1 MSKAKKNI
9 TNTNSPGNPDIES
22 IKQSIDKENDEN
34 ALLRYNNPLESIKK
48 SEKLVTR
55 SKEINYTK
63 GQAKANINLASG
75 YLAIGDAQKSID
87 YALISFELY
96 TQIDNKAGIA
106 STYGTLSS
114 AYSSLGNYELALR
127 YAFQALKFANEINNE
142 KNKAYLLNN
151 IGNIHEAIG
160 DYEDALDYYFQSLEL
175 KEKINEEPSTTFT
188 LMNIGLIYI
197 ELQDYEK
204 AREYLNQ
211 GLKTLRKLK
220 NHDGIANVI
229 NNLGMIE
236 SNLGNYKKAVDLYSE
251 VAEIRRV
258 LKDKK
263 HEAGVLI
270 NLAYNLHK
278 TGDAKAAKK
287 SVSDAMKILDEIE
300 MPEFKSTG
308 YSTLGDI
315 YLDEKQFE
323 EAYHNYSKALE
334 LAQKIK
340 NKKLIFRLHN
350 SLSEYYEIKGDCKKA
365 LEEMKISKDI
375 EKDLI
380 NEKTLI
386 KTKNFDIKYE
396 VKKYQDEK
404 DAAEKKSKEFFD
416 ALKKVELLNKKLVE
430 MDKDKNEMIGIVAH
444 DMRNPVSTIIMVTDQ
459 ILEDYDTFT
468 KKEIL
473 SGVEDIKSTSEK
485 MLTLLKN
492 ILNLNLIETGKV
504 RLNLSKHNIVNSV
517 KKAVDSFQKHA
528 ALKKINLTFSY
539 DEKSIP
545 VKYDNDAF
553 MQVIDN
559 LLSNAVKFTSRN
571 KNIYV
576 NVFKNNNYAKVEV
589 IDQGE
594 GIKKEDMEKLFQK
607 YSRLNSVPTG
617 GETSNGLGLSIAK
630 RFTEEMKGRIWCE
643 SEYGKG
649 AKFTIELPLETK

>member
-1 MSKAKKNI
+1 MSKAKNNI
-9 TNTNSPGNPDIES
+9 TKTVSKNNLDIES
-22 IKQSIDKENDEN
+22 IKLSIDKENDEN
-34 ALLRYNNPLESIKK
+34 ALLRYNNPLEAIKK
-48 SEKLVTR
+48 SEKILKR
-55 SKEINYTK
+55 SKEIDYIK

-75 YLAIGDAQKSID
+75 NLALGDAQKSID
-87 YALISFELY
+87 YSLISLELY
-96 TQIDNKAGIA
+96 TRIDNKAGMA

-127 YAFQALKFANEINNE
+127 YAFHALKFANEINNE

-211 GLKTLRKLK
+211 GLRTLRKLK
-220 NHDGIANVI
+220 NLDGMANVI

-251 VAEIRRV
+251 VAEIRRT
-258 LKDKK
+258 LKDRK

-278 TGDAKAAKK
+278 NGDVKTAKK
-287 SVSDAMKILDEIE
+287 SISDAMKILDKIE

-323 EAYHNYSKALE
+323 EAYYNYTKALE

-365 LEEMKISKDI
+365 LEEMKLSKDI

-396 VKKYQDEK
+396 VKKYQEEK

-416 ALKKVELLNKKLVE
+416 ALKKVELLNKKLME

-459 ILEDYDTFT
+459 ILEDFDTFT
-468 KKEIL
+468 KKELL

-485 MLTLLKN
+485 MLNLLKN
-492 ILNLNLIETGKV
+492 ILNLNLIEAGK
-504 RLNLSKHNIVNSV
+504 LQLKPSNHNIVNSI

-528 ALKKINLTFSY
+528 ALKKIKLTFSS
-539 DEKSIP
+539 DQKSIP
-545 VKYDNDAF
+545 TKYDKDAF

-559 LLSNAVKFTSRN
+559 LLSNAVKFTPRN
-571 KNIYV
+571 KKIHV
-576 NVFKNNNYAKVEV
+576 NVSKDNGYVKVEV

-594 GIKKEDMEKLFQK
+594 GIKKEDMKRLFQK

-630 RFTEEMKGRIWCE
+630 RFTEEMKGRLWCE
-643 SEYGKG
+643 SEYGNG
-649 AKFTIELPLETK
+649 AKFMIELPAAT